1 MIRGSVM
8 MSERFTYSNGRVNDT
23 RAQDDLPNEY
33 NLNNDEGRK
42 QFIQFCNDREK
53 MIDDLNNEITRLHKV
68 IDDYGVDIKN
78 LHGKLR
84 KQNRITNNYKEIS
97 QILMETIGEIE

>member
-1 MIRGSVM
+1 
-8 MSERFTYSNGRVNDT
+8 MSERFTYSNGRVKDT
-23 RAQDDLPNEY
+23 IAQDDLPNEY
-33 NLNNDEGRK
+33 NLNNDEGRLN
-42 QFIQFCNDREK
+42 FIEFMNERETT
-53 MIDDLNNEITRLHKV
+53 IQELNQEITRLHNV
-68 IDDYGVDIKN
+68 IDDYGADLKN